1 MDYNLPG
8 SSVHGILQTRI
19 LVWVVIS
26 VSRGDP
32 SQPRDQTHIS
42 CIGRQILYH
51 WVTWEVQSWC
61 SFKPPGS
68 SEGGR
73 KARGPSTPQDTKANW
88 EKPSIGH
95 LFTQPCWAT
104 KSPSMQLS
112 PSLEH
117 GRLETSSAQSPR
129 SASSSKPMTLS
140 LLDWPHYAPLPHPKV
155 HMGRWG
161 PTRPALLPLPFSPHK
176 PWSWGV
182 GSYLSHQT

>member
-8 SSVHGILQTRI
+8 SSVHGIFQTRI

-73 KARGPSTPQDTKANW
+73 KARGPSTPQDTKANR

-155 HMGRWG
+155 HMGRWE